1 MGADND
7 SARPVSESNLKSKW
21 PPRGLFLE
29 AKLMRKKTGLLL
41 ALIKLSLITFI
52 TYIMIKFNLKTKNLN
67 LIQYKKDTI
76 LNADYQKFDDMMRM
90 VLDCSLVQIEQ
101 IENYLKDTKDRGKI
115 FYGTHVSDE
124 ALMTCLVFSL
134 NNDGHTHFID
144 GANGGYAAAATIMK
158 KQIKEA

>member
-1 MGADND
+1 
-7 SARPVSESNLKSKW
+7 
-21 PPRGLFLE
+21 
-29 AKLMRKKTGLLL
+29 
-41 ALIKLSLITFI
+41 
-52 TYIMIKFNLKTKNLN
+52 MIKFNLKTKNLN

-134 NNDGHTHFID
+134 NNDGHTHF
-144 GANGGYAAAATIMK
+144 Y
-158 KQIKEA
+158 